1 MPDRIYSIQYNGR
14 IYDVRAADN
23 VDPSALFAFVQQQ
36 AGGGPKAKEEDKN
49 LLEKIPVIGGALAG
63 AADIPLNIISGAAGT
78 AKSLTD
84 VFGADNVASD
94 VLEDVANYAQSLTSA
109 QSRQDART
117 AAAIRREAEGKGIWE
132 EVKAAARSIM
142 VNPLDTAASVLGSAA
157 PFVAAAA
164 SGAGVPAAAALGA
177 ASGVGTVKGSIS
189 DAVYARAREAGVPE
203 EQAKIMAEEA
213 QAYGGENL
221 DMQALGG
228 VLGAVASA
236 TGLDKAL
243 GRRIASSA
251 VKDVIET
258 STERGLLRRTATGFA
273 AETVPEAAQ
282 AGQERFAQNLAQQR
296 AGYETDLTAGV
307 AGQAA
312 FEGLAGGILGGAVGA
327 AERGPTAPMAT
338 DEEIASETAQI
349 EEALIETGIPEAQD
363 PAIRARAAEIVQSGI
378 ADPITAIQTAIDERQ
393 EQEAARA
400 TKPDTRRGK
409 PRVSVPDGGLGEG
422 VAAEPTEP
430 DLGGLGATGAPAGQA
445 DVREGVVQGPLKKP
459 TGKEVN
465 AAVPI
470 VEQAFADAAID
481 FEDNYGVTNLT
492 GAQKKLAARM
502 VVEGIDPYD
511 AIDNLL
517 QKQER
522 APTAKAPTPAAEE
535 VVAPTVEE
543 APAAPEEVSEI
554 AGTLEQNIPAPT
566 PVAEEVAVE
575 EAPAEEVAVEEAP
588 PTVAETITAEKM
600 AQPAPQV
607 EPVPV
612 PEEAADEVK
621 AAQEYVNQ
629 VNPGYEVR
637 VNPKEGV
644 ARPYSVGVPGVKKQ
658 IATYRSLDALQ
669 KGVMRLEMLTPKKE
683 VEGVA
688 VRQFPAGEAKGAK
701 PEAKRT
707 VSIQPEPPSQAGRLT
722 RSQEQEQSLVLFEID
737 EARRGRAISNAER
750 AELVQMLRTPEGKN
764 LARSPEWTQASA
776 IQQDIDNLTKQGR
789 QLRNEE
795 KLLEQQP
802 DSEEKAAKKKELEE
816 RAKTIAK
823 RTKSQ
828 EKRLAE
834 AKVGIYQRTREKL
847 NKFKTERRERLA
859 QAKRNFDKGFIDET
873 TYKRIVREN
882 RPEPIMFRRGRGK
895 AVGITLE
902 ELNSVVK
909 DITSRWGAKLDPV
922 LVQSV
927 SDLPASIRKE
937 MEDLD
942 RTDAFGFYKDGKAYL
957 IAENMNSAE
966 DVAPTL
972 YHEALGHLGLRRLF
986 REGLDDVLNDIYN
999 TNARVREIADKWL
1012 AANEDLYAADEDPT
1026 ARAVEEVLATASE
1039 TGPIGVGKFDK
1050 LVKFIKDFARQYL
1063 GLDLKFTDREVRTI
1077 LGMAHEQALSGE
1089 DTVIGSSSMMFN
1101 APKQR
1106 KGKTKVA
1113 DAEVSVEDVIEKVST
1128 TTADQQDMESFS
1140 RGILGGIGDL
1150 IKGKSLKNWLD
1161 GLKSPNVSGGFIGR
1175 GGLNILP
1182 TDGFLDY
1189 ADSKISEPAARELR
1203 KAADAMDKL
1212 NGARATS
1219 RRILARTVNDLKN
1232 YLHSNK
1238 DSMMSGGQMKKALPL
1253 AMDYGNYYNIDMLA
1267 FTDGMSDVD
1276 AYKTDQIWQRYS
1288 KLLKKPKLDAKKRAE
1303 YQKALNKR
1311 QSEIR
1316 GALDIRKNLSP
1327 EGLRLYKRI
1336 RNMYRDMYQTRRFLI
1351 KRYIQGLKDSGMSEE
1366 SIAKLMKAY
1375 QEEYE
1380 RVSDKVNVPSK
1391 EDAHKDYP
1399 DVPLGLFHRE
1409 YFPKRRYGNY
1419 FLRIKKTKFGEP
1431 VLRFYENMKERDE
1444 DWAAFAAEMG
1454 VDKNDNAYFDAGNDV
1469 SRQLGENEGIN
1480 SNTAFNRALNL
1491 IAEINPETV
1500 TEASKKKLQKDVYQL
1515 FLLASPEG
1523 AVRKQF
1529 IKSKNRLGWSSDI
1542 LRTVGATAEEYAADI
1557 ARLRFGPE
1565 IDRSINAAK
1574 KAIESEPTDQK
1585 VVARDFIGNLESRIE
1600 STMQPQPDGLVNKI
1614 VPGLNQLA
1622 FVSFLTAPATAI
1634 VQTTAL
1640 PIRVAPNLWGKYG
1653 FAATTRAM
1661 ARYMNVFT
1669 NTPKLESTDTAGRKS
1684 FRMPTLLESTKLK
1697 ASKRH
1702 RDALLR
1708 ATNEY
1713 GIIIPLSEFIM
1724 GEKRTPQTAAAGRLE
1739 EVRQKTYDAMTYL
1752 FDASEQMVRE
1762 VAFMSAYD
1770 LEYDKLEKAGLSPE
1784 ERQNRAVLAA
1794 KDTVDYTLGN
1804 YSNLNRP
1811 PIMKGS
1817 ELARALF
1824 LFKQYSVITTRF
1836 FVQGTRAI
1844 FGKKTPREER
1854 VAAMKEMTGV
1864 LGMSFMMSGLV
1875 GMPLYSIGM
1884 MTLQALQDMFDDD
1897 EDRKERMNKNPL
1909 TADSVEMQLR
1919 YEWLP
1924 EHFGQPMLTA
1934 PNGKKITLGDII
1946 LNGAVSEATGWNF
1959 GSRVSLDLA
1968 GMWFRAPKDA
1978 DTWGQTINNALVENI
1993 PGASASLNIVSM
2005 GEEFAKGNVIDGF
2018 AVGMPAMFK
2027 AWAKAYNFQT
2037 EGLRTKTEK
2046 IKMGKEEFSDAMI
2059 VGAVLGFN
2067 PTEVAKLQ
2075 QTNRDILNR
2084 TRELQEK
2091 KSELLGAYKQAVR
2104 RIQNGDPDGQE
2115 KAREAFKDIMEYN
2128 KKIGNPYFGISY
2140 ANIYKSLTG
2149 AAAEEKY
2156 DLQGMG
2162 LNEVESYYAK
2172 ELLEK

>member
-23 VDPSALFAFVQQQ
+23 VDPSTLFAFVQQQ

-49 LLEKIPVIGGALAG
+49 LLEKIPVVGGLLAG
-63 AADIPLNIISGAAGT
+63 AADIPLNVISGAAGT

-157 PFVAAAA
+157 PFIAAAA
-164 SGAGVPAAAALGA
+164 TGAGVPAAAALGA

-203 EQAKIMAEEA
+203 DKAKLMAEEA

-258 STERGLLRRTATGFA
+258 STERGLLRRTATGFG
-273 AETVPEAAQ
+273 AEALPEATQ
-282 AGQERFAQNLAQQR
+282 AGQERFAQNIAQQR
-296 AGYETDLTAGV
+296 AGFPTDLTAGV

-327 AERGPTAPMAT
+327 AERGPTAPTAT
-338 DEEIASETAQI
+338 EEEIADERTQL
-349 EEALIETGIPEAQD
+349 EAAIAETGIPEAQD
-363 PAIRARAAEIVQSGI
+363 PGIRARAAEI
-378 ADPITAIQTAIDERQ
+378 IQNNFGAVGPEDAVAQAVEERQ
-393 EQEAARA
+393 EQEAARV
-400 TKPDTRRGK
+400 TKPDTRRGE
-409 PRVSVPDGGLGEG
+409 PSVSVPDGGLGEG

-430 DLGGLGATGAPAGQA
+430 DLGGLGIAGAPVGQA
-445 DVREGVVQGPLKKP
+445 DVREGVVEGPL
-459 TGKEVN
+459 EV
-465 AAVPI
+465 A
-470 VEQAFADAAID
+470 
-481 FEDNYGVTNLT
+481 
-492 GAQKKLAARM
+492 
-502 VVEGIDPYD
+502 
-511 AIDNLL
+511 
-517 QKQER
+517 
-522 APTAKAPTPAAEE
+522 AAEE
-535 VVAPTVEE
+535 VEVAPVEE
-543 APAAPEEVSEI
+543 AAPVAAKPQRIPMAQRFQDAMQRVVDTIGANPELQAIPQEVLPQIGRQIAQTEARGGETVDPLPLLRALVPEPEVSEV
-554 AGTLEQNIPAPT
+554 AQTPEQNIPAPT
-566 PVAEEVAVE
+566 EVAEEVAVE
-575 EAPAEEVAVEEAP
+575 EAPVEEAPIEEAP
-588 PTVAETITAEKM
+588 PTVAETLTEEKL
-600 AQPAPQV
+600 AQPAAPQV

-612 PEEAADEVK
+612 PEEAADDVK

-701 PEAKRT
+701 TKAAPQRML
-707 VSIQPEPPSQAGRLT
+707 QPEPPSQAGKLT
-722 RSQEQEQSLVLFEID
+722 PAQVEQQALVLFEID
-737 EARRGRAISNAER
+737 EARKARQISNQER
-750 AELVQMLRTPEGKN
+750 TDLVQMLRTPQGKD
-764 LARSPEWTQASA
+764 LARSAEWTQANA
-776 IQQDIDNLTKQGR
+776 IQTDIDKLTQEGR

-795 KLLEQQP
+795 RLAKEQNELTP
-802 DSEEKAAKKKELEE
+802 AKKKAFEK
-816 RAKTIAK
+816 RAKDIAE
-823 RTKSQ
+823 RTRAQSEALAKAKS
-828 EKRLAE
+828 
-834 AKVGIYQRTREKL
+834 GIYQRTREKL
-847 NKFKTERRERLA
+847 AAYKKTRADTLA
-859 QAKRNFDKGFIDET
+859 QAKADYEAGTINET
-873 TYKRIVREN
+873 EYKRIVREN

-922 LVQSV
+922 LVQSA

-1026 ARAVEEVLATASE
+1026 ARAVEEVLAAASE

-1106 KGKTKVA
+1106 KGKAKVA
-1113 DAEVSVEDVIEKVST
+1113 DAETDIEDVIEKVST
-1128 TTADQQDMESFS
+1128 TTADQMDAESFS
-1140 RGILGGIGDL
+1140 KGILGGIGDL
-1150 IKGKSLKNWLD
+1150 ITGKSIKNWMD

-1189 ADSKISEPAARELR
+1189 ADSKISEPTARELR
-1203 KAADAMDKL
+1203 NAADAMDKM
-1212 NGARATS
+1212 NGARAS
-1219 RRILARTVNDLKN
+1219 NRRALSKMVEELKN
-1232 YLHSNK
+1232 YLHSSK

-1267 FTDGMSDVD
+1267 FEDGMSDAD
-1276 AYKTDQIWQRYS
+1276 AYKTDQIWRLYD
-1288 KLLKKPKLDAKKRAE
+1288 KLLKKPDLDKKKSDA
-1303 YQKALNKR
+1303 YKKALNKR
-1311 QSEIR
+1311 QTEIR
-1316 GALDIRKNLSP
+1316 GALEIRKNLSP

-1336 RNMYRDMYQTRRFLI
+1336 RNMYKDMYQTRRFLI
-1351 KRYIQGLKDSGMSEE
+1351 KRYIQGLKDGGMSEE
-1366 SIAKLMKAY
+1366 SVAKLMKAY
-1375 QEEYE
+1375 QDEYE
-1380 RVSDKVNVPSK
+1380 RVSDKVNPPSD

-1399 DVPLGLFHRE
+1399 DAPLGLFHRE

-1431 VLRFYENMKERDE
+1431 VLRFYETMAERDE

-1454 VDKNDNAYFDAGNDV
+1454 VNKNDNTYFDAGNDV

-1491 IAEINPETV
+1491 ISEINPETV

-1557 ARLRFGPE
+1557 ARLRFGPQ
-1565 IDRSINAAK
+1565 IDRAINAAK

-1585 VVARDFIGNLESRIE
+1585 VVARDFIGNLEVRIE
-1600 STMQPQPDGLVNKI
+1600 STMQPQPDGFVNKI

-1622 FVSFLTAPATAI
+1622 YVSFLTAPATAI

-1713 GIIIPLSEFIM
+1713 GIILPLSEFIM
-1724 GEKRTPQTAAAGRLE
+1724 GEKRTPQTAAAGRGE
-1739 EVRQKTYDAMTYL
+1739 EIKQKTYDAMTYL
-1752 FDASEQMVRE
+1752 FDASEQLTRE
-1762 VAFMSAYD
+1762 VAFMAAYD
-1770 LEYDKLEKAGLSPE
+1770 LEYDKLEKAGVSPE

-1844 FGKKTPREER
+1844 FGKNTPREER

-1897 EDRKERMNKNPL
+1897 EDRKERMKKNPL

-1924 EHFGQPMLTA
+1924 EHFGQPMITTDK
-1934 PNGKKITLGDII
+1934 GKTITLSDII

-1968 GMWFRAPKDA
+1968 GLWFRAPKDA
-1978 DTWGQTINNALVENI
+1978 DTWAQTVNNALVENI

-2075 QTNRDILNR
+2075 QTNRDILGR

-2128 KKIGNPYFGISY
+2128 KKVGNPYFGISY
-2140 ANIYKSLTG
+2140 ANIYKSLAG

-2162 LNEVESYYAK
+2162 LNEVESYYAEK
-2172 ELLEK
+2172 LLEK